1 MSNYSFP
8 RQGRLLST
16 AEFDAVF
23 KKPVRASAPG
33 IVILATLNTVNRP
46 RLGLVV
52 PKKVLKRA
60 VWRNRVKRVVRET
73 FRQHQATLPAADVV
87 FIAKPKIGEIS
98 NQELSVALTR
108 LWNIISRRLG
118 NQQS

>member
-33 IVILATLNTVNRP
+33 IVILARLNTVKRP

-60 VWRNRVKRVVRET
+60 VWRNRIKRVVRET
-73 FRQHQATLPAADVV
+73 FRQHQTTLPAADVV

-98 NQELSVALTR
+98 NQELSEALIR
-108 LWNIISRRLG
+108 LWNIISRRLD